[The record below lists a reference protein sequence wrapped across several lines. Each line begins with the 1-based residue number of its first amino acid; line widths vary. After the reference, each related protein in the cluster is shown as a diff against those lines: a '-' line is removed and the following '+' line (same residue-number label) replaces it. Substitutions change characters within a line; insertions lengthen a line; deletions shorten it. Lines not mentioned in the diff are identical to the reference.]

1 MYHLEE
7 RLIIL
12 IKEARIAQYRAS
24 FYQSF
29 LRYLQKQ
36 LWPFKEEL
44 IQTLEKSIK
53 EEIKR
58 ALENE
63 SRTLNFNRIP
73 SKIN

>member
-1 MYHLEE
+1 MYNEE
-7 RLIIL
+7 FYIKQLII
-12 IKEARIAQYRAS
+12 EAKIAQYKAVV
-24 FYQSF
+24 YQKAF
-29 LRYLQKQ
+29 NGLQGK

-44 IQTLEKSIK
+44 IISLEKSLK